1 MTINMLPN
9 ATLLQIFDFYIQG
22 TFEWNRDWHKLVH
35 VCRKWRS
42 IIFRWPFRLNVQL
55 YCTARKP
62 VRQKLDIWPPLP
74 IKLVVHGLENPGH
87 CVDNVI
93 AALEHNNLVCEIEMG
108 SLTSSKLDKILEAM
122 QKPFPAL
129 TRLDLTS
136 REAMARLVRAPDSF
150 LGGSA
155 PRLRKLS
162 LFSIPVPFPGLQKL
176 LWSAVD
182 LNDLSLSEIPHSVY
196 FSPEAIV
203 TCLSALPK
211 LKTLHLTFK
220 SPRSRPDRESRL
232 TPPPTRVLL
241 PVLTRLTFKGVS
253 EYLDD
258 FVAQIDAP
266 LLDTLSITFFH
277 QLVFNTPHLAQF
289 ISRSPRLAP
298 SPRTHDEAHI
308 DFEDYAVRFT
318 LPLPSLTSSNA
329 EIGLGVS
336 CHDQDLQLSSVKQ
349 VCASSLPSAFIP
361 MVKHLRIEE
370 YTEVR
375 LREND
380 IQKNEWLG
388 LLCRFTA
395 AKNLYLTKELVP
407 QIVPA
412 LQELVKR
419 RAVNSSV
426 LPALQCLFL
435 EGLHTSG
442 PVQQAIRPFMAAQ
455 GLTSHP
461 IVVSYWDIE
470 EDLYSEDYDY

>member
-1 MTINMLPN
+1 
-9 ATLLQIFDFYIQG
+9 
-22 TFEWNRDWHKLVH
+22 
-35 VCRKWRS
+35 
-42 IIFRWPFRLNVQL
+42 
-55 YCTARKP
+55 
-62 VRQKLDIWPPLP
+62 
-74 IKLVVHGLENPGH
+74 
-87 CVDNVI
+87 
-93 AALEHNNLVCEIEMG
+93 
-108 SLTSSKLDKILEAM
+108 
-122 QKPFPAL
+122 
-129 TRLDLTS
+129 
-136 REAMARLVRAPDSF
+136 
-150 LGGSA
+150 
-155 PRLRKLS
+155 
-162 LFSIPVPFPGLQKL
+162 
-176 LWSAVD
+176 
-182 LNDLSLSEIPHSVY
+182 
-196 FSPEAIV
+196 
-203 TCLSALPK
+203 
-211 LKTLHLTFK
+211 
-220 SPRSRPDRESRL
+220 
-232 TPPPTRVLL
+232 
-241 PVLTRLTFKGVS
+241 LTFKGVS

-308 DFEDYAVRFT
+308 DFEDHAVRFT
-318 LPLPSLTSSNA
+318 LPLPSLTSPNA

-380 IQKNEWLG
+380 IQKSEWLG

-395 AKNLYLTKELVP
+395 VKNLYLSKELVP

-470 EDLYSEDYDY
+470 EDLYSEDHDY

>member
-9 ATLLQIFDFYIQG
+9 AALLQIFDFYVQG
-22 TFEWNRDWHKLVH
+22 TFDWNRNWHKLVH

-42 IIFRWPFRLNVQL
+42 IVFRWPFRLNVQL
-55 YCTARKP
+55 HCTARKP
-62 VRQKLDIWPPLP
+62 VRQKLDVWPPLP
-74 IKLVVHGLENPGH
+74 IKLTEYRLEKPGH

-108 SLTSSKLDKILEAM
+108 CLTSPNLEKILEAM

-129 TRLDLTS
+129 TRLVLKSSDAT
-136 REAMARLVRAPDSF
+136 AQLVRAPDSF

-155 PRLRKLS
+155 PKLRTLS
-162 LFSIPVPFPGLQKL
+162 LYSIPVPFPGLQKL

-182 LNDLSLSEIPHSVY
+182 LSVLFLSKIPHPVY

-232 TPPPTRVLL
+232 TPPLTPVLL
-241 PVLTRLTFKGVS
+241 PALTWLTFKGVS
-253 EYLDD
+253 EYFED
-258 FVAQIDAP
+258 FVARIGAP

-277 QLVFNTPHLAQF
+277 QLVFNTPHLVQF
-289 ISRSPRLAP
+289 ISRAPRLAP

-308 DFEDYAVRFT
+308 VFADHTVRFT
-318 LPLPSLTSSNA
+318 LPLPSLTSSIA
-329 EIGLGVS
+329 EIRLGVS

-349 VCASSLPSAFIP
+349 LCASLLPLAFIP
-361 MVKHLRIEE
+361 MVKHLCIED
-370 YTEVR
+370 YTEER

-388 LLCRFTA
+388 LLYQFTA
-395 AKNLYLTKELVP
+395 VKNLYLTKELIP

-412 LQELVKR
+412 LQELVMR

-435 EGLHTSG
+435 EGLHTLG
-442 PVQQAIRPFMAAQ
+442 PVQQTIKSFMAAQ
-455 GLTSHP
+455 RLTSHP
-461 IVVSYWDIE
+461 IVVSYWDGE
-470 EDLYSEDYDY
+470 DDLYLEDYDY